1 MKKTLVLSIL
11 FFMALFCTF
20 ADGTDSVSFDIV
32 WRHNVNATTTIS
44 ILDFAGESPL
54 PDDTKNLEGVDTR
67 QNVCMIHYST
77 NAGGIHTLAY
87 RATSLQTAA
96 KDSSVGYRLYFS
108 YEDQLAVLEVG
119 DDVGTTYPA
128 EANSVYNTFEVPYGS
143 ASSVIFDVLVNAVLN
158 NIDDFNPE
166 IQYTSTVTIE
176 RISV

>member
-1 MKKTLVLSIL
+1 
-11 FFMALFCTF
+11 MALFCTF

-87 RATSLQTAA
+87 RATSVRIELVAA
-96 KDSSVGYRLYFS
+96 AIFHIRHIRH
-108 YEDQLAVLEVG
+108 
-119 DDVGTTYPA
+119 DDIRPCLDA
-128 EANSVYNTFEVPYGS
+128 
-143 ASSVIFDVLVNAVLN
+143 
-158 NIDDFNPE
+158 
-166 IQYTSTVTIE
+166 
-176 RISV
+176 